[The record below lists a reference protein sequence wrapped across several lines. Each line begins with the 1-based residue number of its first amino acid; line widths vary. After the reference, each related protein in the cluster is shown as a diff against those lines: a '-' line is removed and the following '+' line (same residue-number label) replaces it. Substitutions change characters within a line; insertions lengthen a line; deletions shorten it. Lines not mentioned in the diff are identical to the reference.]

1 MSRGQALLSGS
12 YEMFSQMRPN
22 GVFTTST
29 LCQLVYNVKEV
40 RKKHRVAVL
49 KALKRLAHRS
59 MPTLWRKVQRY
70 ERDDLWYD
78 YRFFPGLARDRAPV
92 SEPRPRKR

>member
-1 MSRGQALLSGS
+1 MSRGSGAV
-12 YEMFSQMRPN
+12 ERQLRDIFANAPN